1 MPVKEANS
9 EYIMIT
15 VPPQLRR
22 EVERMAKEEDRSMS
36 AFCRR
41 AVLEY
46 VWRKVK
52 CKTPK

>member
-1 MPVKEANS
+1 MPVNETNF
-9 EYIMIT
+9 EFIMVK
-15 VPPQLRR
+15 VPPTLRR

-36 AFCRR
+36 SLCRR